1 MKKLF
6 TQLLVLVLA
15 LTLTACGGQ
24 AANDIPPE
32 GEDDGIVCPAG
43 FDGMEEL
50 LAAARAEGE
59 LTVCGSCEEAYLA
72 AACQRFEELFGI
84 RTTYQY
90 VASDSVQT
98 QSQGTPGHSA
108 ADVWFGGS
116 AEDCAACGDAGLLAA
131 YDAAHASRLTDDLYR
146 DAEGLWYGISVDP
159 LGFVVDRDMLKRM
172 AIDAPTGWAELL
184 DFRYQELLWTSNYTY
199 DGAGRLLLR
208 AVRQQ
213 PELFGGDNYLL
224 ALDEN
229 VALYAASDA
238 AVTRC
243 LGTGECVIGIS
254 FLSDGI
260 ARIEDGCTNLRLVL
274 PAEGTPCRIA
284 ATAIFKDAAHPNA
297 AKLWIEYAL
306 SPDCVNLAAQN
317 GSYQFLVIDNAT
329 QPEVA
334 VEFGLDPENVMD
346 YDFDDATK
354 NIKTYVEEVM
364 NALAASG
371 ANTGDENRFQV
382 K

>member
-24 AANDIPPE
+24 AANDIPSE

-50 LAAARAEGE
+50 IAAARAEGE

-98 QSQGTPGHSA
+98 QSQGTPGHPA

-131 YDAAHASRLTDDLYR
+131 YDAVHASRLTDDLYR

-208 AVRQQ
+208 AVRQ
-213 PELFGGDNYLL
+213 
-224 ALDEN
+224 
-229 VALYAASDA
+229 
-238 AVTRC
+238 
-243 LGTGECVIGIS
+243 
-254 FLSDGI
+254 
-260 ARIEDGCTNLRLVL
+260 
-274 PAEGTPCRIA
+274 
-284 ATAIFKDAAHPNA
+284 
-297 AKLWIEYAL
+297 
-306 SPDCVNLAAQN
+306 
-317 GSYQFLVIDNAT
+317 
-329 QPEVA
+329 
-334 VEFGLDPENVMD
+334 
-346 YDFDDATK
+346 
-354 NIKTYVEEVM
+354 
-364 NALAASG
+364 
-371 ANTGDENRFQV
+371 
-382 K
+382 

>member
-6 TQLLVLVLA
+6 TRLLVLALA

-24 AANDIPPE
+24 TANGIPPE

-84 RTTYQY
+84 PTTYQY
-90 VASDSVQT
+90 VASGSVQT
-98 QSQGTPGHSA
+98 QSQGTPGHPA

-116 AEDCAACGDAGLLAA
+116 AEDCAACGDAGLLAS
-131 YDAAHASRLTDDLYR
+131 YDAAHASHLTDDLYR

-199 DGAGRLLLR
+199 DGAGQLLLR

-224 ALDEN
+224 TLDEN

-284 ATAIFKDAAHPNA
+284 ATAIFKGAAHPNA
-297 AKLWIEYAL
+297 AKLWTEFAL
-306 SPDCVNLAAQN
+306 SPACVELAAAN
-317 GSYQFLVIDNAT
+317 GCFQFPVLGNAQRPSTSAAGLDLRGVVALDQDESADVIDAC
-329 QPEVA
+329 
-334 VEFGLDPENVMD
+334 
-346 YDFDDATK
+346 
-354 NIKTYVEEVM
+354 IEETM
-364 NALAASG
+364 TALAEAG
-371 ANTGDENRFQV
+371 ADVSAERFQTP
-382 K
+382 

>member
-6 TQLLVLVLA
+6 TRLLVLALA

-24 AANDIPPE
+24 TANGIPPE

-84 RTTYQY
+84 RTTYQC
-90 VASDSVQT
+90 VASGSVQT
-98 QSQGTPGHSA
+98 QSQGTPGHPA

-131 YDAAHASRLTDDLYR
+131 YDAAHASHLTDDLYR

-224 ALDEN
+224 TLDEN

-284 ATAIFKDAAHPNA
+284 ATAIFKGAAHP
-297 AKLWIEYAL
+297 
-306 SPDCVNLAAQN
+306 
-317 GSYQFLVIDNAT
+317 
-329 QPEVA
+329 
-334 VEFGLDPENVMD
+334 
-346 YDFDDATK
+346 
-354 NIKTYVEEVM
+354 
-364 NALAASG
+364 
-371 ANTGDENRFQV
+371 
-382 K
+382 

>member
-6 TQLLVLVLA
+6 TRLLVLALA

-24 AANDIPPE
+24 TANGIPPE

-90 VASDSVQT
+90 VASGSVQT
-98 QSQGTPGHSA
+98 QSQGTPGHPA

-131 YDAAHASRLTDDLYR
+131 YDAAHASHLTDDLYR

-184 DFRYQELLWTSNYTY
+184 AFRCQ
-199 DGAGRLLLR
+199 
-208 AVRQQ
+208 
-213 PELFGGDNYLL
+213 
-224 ALDEN
+224 
-229 VALYAASDA
+229 LYAS
-238 AVTRC
+238 V
-243 LGTGECVIGIS
+243 G
-254 FLSDGI
+254 
-260 ARIEDGCTNLRLVL
+260 
-274 PAEGTPCRIA
+274 
-284 ATAIFKDAAHPNA
+284 AH
-297 AKLWIEYAL
+297 K
-306 SPDCVNLAAQN
+306 
-317 GSYQFLVIDNAT
+317 
-329 QPEVA
+329 
-334 VEFGLDPENVMD
+334 
-346 YDFDDATK
+346 
-354 NIKTYVEEVM
+354 
-364 NALAASG
+364 
-371 ANTGDENRFQV
+371 
-382 K
+382 